1 MYGEHNVQKTQFSQ
15 WHPCASG
22 LPAGENRSYM
32 NKSDTQMQFRKEGST
47 QASTWVT
54 VTLTPH
60 AGTIVCAPLLLIQL
74 WTQSPPVCLPPPHP
88 ISTPQRKLVHH
99 VGFDAPWRGR
109 VCTAAL
115 LCLVLHNMSWGI
127 DIPPSLF
134 RLPPSLFSS
143 GAALPLP
150 AHYFEGLKKAAGGV
164 KIAAPALPCLGAAC
178 LPAATPEYQQD
189 PPQPLSQQPGC
200 CCIPISPT
208 EAPTPTKALQARG
221 KINKTKRIWWAA
233 DKEHNVFISWYLKD
247 LRFRLTCIAWAVIWE
262 GKQLLKDKDTTSN
275 LY

>member
-22 LPAGENRSYM
+22 LPAGENRSYV

-74 WTQSPPVCLPPPHP
+74 WTQSPPVCLPPPHFNTSEKTGP
-88 ISTPQRKLVHH
+88 SCRLWCALTGARLHCSSAVLSAAQH
-99 VGFDAPWRGR
+99 VLRYW
-109 VCTAAL
+109 
-115 LCLVLHNMSWGI
+115 H
-127 DIPPSLF
+127 PPSLF

-221 KINKTKRIWWAA
+221 KIKQKGYGERQTKSTMSSSHDI
-233 DKEHNVFISWYLKD
+233 
-247 LRFRLTCIAWAVIWE
+247 
-262 GKQLLKDKDTTSN
+262 
-275 LY
+275 